1 MESVWRFLVCV
12 MLNKLK
18 IYALAA
24 LGIISAVFAALFYR
38 EKAKHQEAIKDGIQ
52 EAREIE
58 HEAQDQL
65 NEDLE
70 KERLSREN
78 ATNRTDRTDFE

>member
-1 MESVWRFLVCV
+1 

-18 IYALAA
+18 IYALAV
-24 LGIISAVFAALFYR
+24 LGVISSVFAALFYR
-38 EKAKHQEAIKDGIQ
+38 EKAKHQEALKDGIQ

-65 NEDLE
+65 NKDLE
-70 KERLSREN
+70 KERQAREN
-78 ATNRTDRTDFE
+78 AANRTDRTDFE